1 MGSVQLEKAQAQLDS
16 GKEQLSEAKE
26 QAQEKSDLNQILTS
40 DMIKGILTAENFS
53 MPAGYVTEDGSDYL
67 VRVGDKLQDVDSL
80 GDLVIMDLGIDGLKS
95 ITLSD
100 VADINVEDD
109 SSEVYAK
116 INGNPGVM
124 LSIEKQTG
132 YSTGDVTDKIL
143 NRMEELEASND
154 GLHFTTLMNQGI
166 YIDLVVNSVME
177 NMIYGGILAILIL
190 FLFLRDIKPTFVI
203 ACSIPI
209 SVVAAI
215 VMMYFSGVT
224 LNIIS
229 LSGLALGV
237 GMLVDNSIV
246 VIENIYRMRALGV
259 PARKAAI
266 EGASQVAGAIAA
278 STLTTVCVFAPIVF
292 TEGITRQLFVDMG
305 LTIA

>member
-1 MGSVQLEKAQAQLDS
+1 MV
-16 GKEQLSEAKE
+16 
-26 QAQEKSDLNQILTS
+26 
-40 DMIKGILTAENFS
+40 KGILTAENFA
-53 MPAGYVTEDGSDYL
+53 MPAGYVAEDGKEYL
-67 VRVGDKLQDVDSL
+67 VRVGDKVQDVDSL
-80 GDLVIMDLGIDGLKS
+80 GDLVLLDAKLDGLAS
-95 ITLSD
+95 IRLSD
-100 VADINVEDD
+100 VADISVTDD
-109 SSEVYAK
+109 SADVYAK

-132 YSTGDVTDKIL
+132 YSTGEVADKIL
-143 NRMEELEASND
+143 DRMDELEKGND

-166 YIDLVVNSVME
+166 YIDMVVNSVLQ
-177 NMIYGGILAILIL
+177 NMLFGGILAILVL

-209 SVVAAI
+209 SVVTAL
-215 VMMYFSGVT
+215 VLMYFSGVT

-246 VIENIYRMRALGV
+246 VIENIYRMRSMGI
-259 PARKAAI
+259 PARKAAV
-266 EGASQVAGAIAA
+266 EGAKQVAGAIVS

-292 TEGITRQLFVDMG
+292 TEGSPVSFSWIWD
-305 LTIA
+305 

>member
-1 MGSVQLEKAQAQLDS
+1 
-16 GKEQLSEAKE
+16 
-26 QAQEKSDLNQILTS
+26 
-40 DMIKGILTAENFS
+40 
-53 MPAGYVTEDGSDYL
+53 
-67 VRVGDKLQDVDSL
+67 
-80 GDLVIMDLGIDGLKS
+80 
-95 ITLSD
+95 
-100 VADINVEDD
+100 
-109 SSEVYAK
+109 
-116 INGNPGVM
+116 
-124 LSIEKQTG
+124 
-132 YSTGDVTDKIL
+132 
-143 NRMEELEASND
+143 
-154 GLHFTTLMNQGI
+154 
-166 YIDLVVNSVME
+166 ME

-259 PARKAAI
+259 PQEKQP
-266 EGASQVAGAIAA
+266 SK
-278 STLTTVCVFAPIVF
+278 
-292 TEGITRQLFVDMG
+292 G
-305 LTIA
+305 LLK